1 MCSNYNNIQHI
12 NKEIC
17 NALGCNSISEKKI
30 KLNAGYKQIT
40 ISVCNNCLKKFKEK
54 DDDELQ

>member
-1 MCSNYNNIQHI
+1 MSNNHKIQYI

-30 KLNAGYKQIT
+30 KLYAGDKEFT
-40 ISVCNNCLKKFKEK
+40 ISVCKNCLKKFKKE
-54 DDDELQ
+54 